1 VFGHYERVIRHSVAA
16 IYKCAA
22 VLLGLGY
29 RPGGS
34 KDYLSGTALS
44 KYVRIWGV
52 TEIDAVRKLREETA
66 LHPQAAMQIAP
77 EQGQFLQ
84 VLLRAIGAKNTLE
97 VGVFTG
103 YSSTVTALALPPDGR
118 VIACD
123 LNEEFT
129 SMARR
134 YWRETGVD
142 HKIEL
147 RLGDA
152 GETLRA
158 LLQENRAE
166 TFDFAFID
174 ADKASYDL
182 YYELALKLI
191 RKGGLIALDNTLWHG
206 RVLDDNSQDRD
217 VLAIQALNKKIH
229 SDSRVLAVLL
239 PIADG
244 MTLAHKL

>member
-1 VFGHYERVIRHSVAA
+1 VIRR
-16 IYKCAA
+16 ILTRIWNC
-22 VLLGLGY
+22 GP
-29 RPGGS
+29 RRGGS
-34 KDYLSGTALS
+34 KDYLYGAALS
-44 KYVRIWGV
+44 NYVRTWGV
-52 TEIDAVRKLREETA
+52 RELDAVRRLREETA
-66 LHPQAAMQIAP
+66 LQPQAAMQIAP

-84 VLLRAIGAKNTLE
+84 VLLGAIGARNTLE

-129 SMARR
+129 SVARR
-134 YWRETGVD
+134 YWKEAGVE

-147 RLGDA
+147 RLGRA
-152 GETLRA
+152 AETLRA
-158 LLQENRAE
+158 LLEEHRAE

-174 ADKASYDL
+174 ADKTSYDL

-191 RKGGLIALDNTLWHG
+191 RKGGLIALDNMLWHA
-206 RVLDDNSQDRD
+206 RVLDTHSQDAD
-217 VLAIQALNKKIH
+217 VLAIQALNQKIH
-229 SDSRVLAVLL
+229 NDPRVLAVLL

-244 MTLAHKL
+244 MTLARKL

>member
-1 VFGHYERVIRHSVAA
+1 VIRR
-16 IYKCAA
+16 ILTRIWNC
-22 VLLGLGY
+22 GP
-29 RPGGS
+29 RRGGS
-34 KDYLSGTALS
+34 KDYLYGAALS
-44 KYVRIWGV
+44 NYVRTWGV
-52 TEIDAVRKLREETA
+52 SELDAVRRLREETA
-66 LHPQAAMQIAP
+66 LQPQAAMQIAP

-84 VLLRAIGAKNTLE
+84 VLLGAIGARNTLE

-129 SMARR
+129 SVARR
-134 YWRETGVD
+134 YWKETGVE

-147 RLGDA
+147 RLGHA
-152 GETLRA
+152 AETLRA
-158 LLQENRAE
+158 LLEEHRAE

-174 ADKASYDL
+174 ADKPSYDL

-191 RKGGLIALDNTLWHG
+191 RKGGLIALDNMLWHA
-206 RVLDDNSQDRD
+206 RVLDTHSQDAD
-217 VLAIQALNKKIH
+217 VLAIQALNQKIH
-229 SDSRVLAVLL
+229 NDPRVLAVLL

-244 MTLAHKL
+244 MTLARKL

>member
-1 VFGHYERVIRHSVAA
+1 LNF
-16 IYKCAA
+16 
-22 VLLGLGY
+22 GY
-29 RPGGS
+29 RRGGS
-34 KDYLSGTALS
+34 KDYLYGTALS
-44 KYVRIWGV
+44 NYVRTWGV
-52 TEIDAVRKLREETA
+52 REVDAVRRLREETA
-66 LHPQAAMQIAP
+66 LQPQAAMQIAP

-84 VLLRAIGAKNTLE
+84 VLMGAIGARNTLE

-129 SMARR
+129 SVAKR
-134 YWRETGVD
+134 YWKEAGVE

-147 RLGDA
+147 RLGHA
-152 GETLRA
+152 AESLRV
-158 LLQENRAE
+158 LLEEQRAE

-174 ADKASYDL
+174 ADKTSYDL

-191 RKGGLIALDNTLWHG
+191 RKGGLIALDNMLWHA
-206 RVLDDNSQDRD
+206 RVLDANSQDAD
-217 VLAIQALNKKIH
+217 VLAIQALNQKIH
-229 SDSRVLAVLL
+229 NDSRVLAVLL

-244 MTLAHKL
+244 MTLARKL

>member
-1 VFGHYERVIRHSVAA
+1 
-16 IYKCAA
+16 
-22 VLLGLGY
+22 
-29 RPGGS
+29 
-34 KDYLSGTALS
+34 
-44 KYVRIWGV
+44 
-52 TEIDAVRKLREETA
+52 
-66 LHPQAAMQIAP
+66 MQIAP

-84 VLLRAIGAKNTLE
+84 VLMGAIAARNTLE

-129 SMARR
+129 SVARR
-134 YWRETGVD
+134 YWKEAGVE

-147 RLGDA
+147 RLGHA
-152 GETLRA
+152 TETLRA
-158 LLQENRAE
+158 LLEEHRAE

-174 ADKASYDL
+174 ADKTSYDL

-191 RKGGLIALDNTLWHG
+191 RKGGLIALDNMLWHA
-206 RVLDDNSQDRD
+206 RVLDTHSQDAD
-217 VLAIQALNKKIH
+217 VLAIQALNQKIH
-229 SDSRVLAVLL
+229 NDPRVLAVLL

-244 MTLAHKL
+244 MTLARKL